1 MASFNSAVIARVAAA
16 LYDVQLGNQ
25 TMEWAEEQVNSVT
38 YGGSVP
44 ALVQGLYNVDFT
56 GSKTHAEVAAII
68 VANVGITNDA
78 DAVTFVTGLLDTG
91 GDGNEGAT
99 IVTLLNQFSAITT
112 GAYAAAASAFNAQ
125 ITAALAYAQ
134 TPGTIDAPV
143 HPESDVV
150 FTLSA
155 TAAAGADVMRLTGNQ
170 DVRIDFT
177 NPANQI
183 TGLDVDGDGLIE
195 FNGIERSI
203 TGLAADFE
211 IVDAYSRNPLD
222 HTDSANNFLGDIYF
236 DGTGFDGDGVD
247 TDGNI
252 FLGGLGHDE
261 AFGGI
266 GNDFLA
272 GGGIAQG
279 HGGMDM
285 MHGGRNADFFFAEFS
300 GLDAVDGSPTLW
312 VDGGNTA
319 DDVSAEIGRAH
330 V

>member
-38 YGGSVP
+38 YAGSVP
-44 ALVQGLYNVDFT
+44 ALVQGLYNVDFAGT
-56 GSKTHAEVAAII
+56 KTHAEVAAII

-78 DAVTFVTGLLDTG
+78 GAVTYVAGLLDAG
-91 GDGNEGAT
+91 GAGNEGAT
-99 IVTLLNQFSAITT
+99 IVAMLNAFSAITT
-112 GAYAAAASAFNAQ
+112 GTYAAAASAFNAQ

-150 FTLSA
+150 FTL
-155 TAAAGADVMRLTGNQ
+155 TPTTAAGADVMRLTGDQ

-183 TGLDVDGDGLIE
+183 TGLDFDGDGLIE

-211 IVDAYSRNPLD
+211 IVDAYSRNPLN
-222 HTDSANNFLGDIYF
+222 HTTPRTTSLATSTTTARASTATVPTPTATSSWAAWACSL
-236 DGTGFDGDGVD
+236 TA
-247 TDGNI
+247 
-252 FLGGLGHDE
+252 GLRWRRRQY
-261 AFGGI
+261 
-266 GNDFLA
+266 DFLA
-272 GGGIAQG
+272 GGGRSAQG
-279 HGGMDM
+279 RVP
-285 MHGGRNADFFFAEFS
+285 GRRYLS
-300 GLDAVDGSPTLW
+300 GRPQCRLLL
-312 VDGGNTA
+312 
-319 DDVSAEIGRAH
+319 R
-330 V
+330 